1 VSHYSLTV
9 RARTPSFPRRSAKPR
24 LLNGAMPEPGHV
36 FVVHADLTKL
46 ACDYYLIPT
55 DAGLDVGPHWHG
67 RFGTPRSD
75 LPVAEFSG
83 TDRVTNARTLH
94 DGARVRWVDTEYV
107 HDASLEWL
115 KDGVRQA
122 LSEVEADLRG
132 ATGGRNRRAHP
143 LVGMPVFGTGA
154 GGYDGI
160 RGEVL
165 DMLLELTRDIAASAA
180 FDIVIVCY
188 DRSDYAA
195 LQARPKRLKLSSA
208 ALSNKQLEVAD
219 RLGERARAG
228 SLVLFLGAGVSIPAG
243 LPSWGELIEKL
254 AEASPNGMVNAAE
267 LADMAPPDAASVLM
281 KASDAEEFSKL
292 LEQQLRRDEHALG
305 HAVLASLRVDEVIT
319 TNFDDLYEQSAA
331 VTFGGRRLRVLPWER
346 AEPGFPWLLKMHGG
360 IDRSHVVFSRE
371 DYDRYETSWGPL
383 RSIVQAL
390 LMTRHVLFVG
400 YSLKDENFTRLTEE
414 VRDLFSKEVQPPSD
428 DCPSRVLGTIVTLQ
442 PEPETTAQW
451 SPDLDTIAVGEDFIT
466 PDGRGTADAGRKLEI
481 FLDRIAAKAASDEH
495 SYVLDPRYAELLV
508 CADRPFAERLV
519 KLAHELPD
527 STPAWRKVKEL
538 LASYGAR

>member
-1 VSHYSLTV
+1 
-9 RARTPSFPRRSAKPR
+9 
-24 LLNGAMPEPGHV
+24 MPEVGHV

-55 DAGLDVGPHWHG
+55 DASLDVGRHWRG
-67 RFGTPRSD
+67 KFGSPRSD
-75 LPVAEFSG
+75 LPVAKVSD

-94 DGARVRWVDTEYV
+94 DGARVRWVDTGSV
-107 HDASLEWL
+107 PDARSEPLGWLE
-115 KDGVRQA
+115 DGVRQA
-122 LSEVEADLRG
+122 FSEVDADLRDV
-132 ATGGRNRRAHP
+132 AGGRNRRARP

-165 DMLLELTRDIAASAA
+165 DMLLELTHGIAAGAA

-195 LQARPKRLKLSSA
+195 LQARPKRLELSSG
-208 ALSNKQLEVAD
+208 ALSRKQLEVAD
-219 RLGERARAG
+219 SLGERARAG

-267 LADMAPPDAASVLM
+267 LADMAPPDAASALM
-281 KASDAEEFSKL
+281 KSSDAEEFAEL
-292 LEQQLRRDEHALG
+292 LGQQLRRDEHALG
-305 HAVLASLRVDEVIT
+305 HALLASLRVDEVIT

-331 VTFGGRRLRVLPWER
+331 ITFGERRLRVLPWER
-346 AEPGFPWLLKMHGG
+346 AEPGLPWLLKMHGG
-360 IDRSHVVFSRE
+360 IDRSHVVFSRK
-371 DYDRYETSWGPL
+371 DYDTYETSWGPL

-400 YSLKDENFTRLTEE
+400 YSLKDENFKRLTEE
-414 VRDLFSKEVQPPSD
+414 VRDLFKKEAEPSSD
-428 DCPSRVLGTIVTLQ
+428 NSAPQVLGTIVTLQ
-442 PEPETTAQW
+442 PERETTEQW
-451 SPDLDTIAVGEDFIT
+451 SPDLDTIAASEDCAA
-466 PDGRGTADAGRKLEI
+466 PDGSGTADAGRKLEI

-508 CADRPFAERLV
+508 DTDRAFAEQLV
-519 KLAHELPD
+519 KLAHDLPD
-527 STPAWRKVKEL
+527 SHPAWRKVKEL
-538 LASYGAR
+538 VASYGAPGAVVLAGASHPTTTNEH

>member
-1 VSHYSLTV
+1 M
-9 RARTPSFPRRSAKPR
+9 RP
-24 LLNGAMPEPGHV
+24 MPEPGHV

-55 DAGLDVGPHWHG
+55 DAGLDVGRHWRG
-67 RFGTPRSD
+67 RFGSPRSD
-75 LPVAEFSG
+75 LPVAKVSE

-94 DGARVRWVDTEYV
+94 DGARVRWVDTGYV

-115 KDGVRQA
+115 EDGVRQA
-122 LSEVEADLRG
+122 LSEVEADLRD
-132 ATGGRNRRAHP
+132 ATGGRNRRARP

-160 RGEVL
+160 RGDVL
-165 DMLLELTRDIAASAA
+165 DMLLELTHSIAAIAA

-195 LQARPKRLKLSSA
+195 LQSRPKRLEQSTA
-208 ALSNKQLEVAD
+208 ALSDEQLKVAD
-219 RLGERARAG
+219 SLGARARAG
-228 SLVLFLGAGVSIPAG
+228 RLVLFLGAGVSIPAG

-254 AEASPNGMVNAAE
+254 AEANPNGTVNAAR
-267 LADMAPPDAASVLM
+267 LAEMAPPDAASKLM
-281 KASDAEEFSKL
+281 ESSNAEEFAEL
-292 LEQQLRRDEHALG
+292 LGQQLRRDEHALG
-305 HAVLASLRVDEVIT
+305 HALLASLRVDEVIT
-319 TNFDDLYEQSAA
+319 TNFDKLYEQSAA
-331 VTFGGRRLRVLPWER
+331 VTFGERRLRVLPWER
-346 AEPGFPWLLKMHGG
+346 AEPSLPWLLKMHGG
-360 IDRSHVVFSRE
+360 IDRSHVVFSRK
-371 DYDRYETSWGPL
+371 DYDTYETSWGPL

-400 YSLKDENFTRLTEE
+400 YSLKDENFKRLTEE
-414 VRDLFSKEVQPPSD
+414 VRDLFRKEAQSSSD
-428 DCPSRVLGTIVTLQ
+428 SSAPRVLGTIVTLQ

-451 SPDLDTIAVGEDFIT
+451 FPDLATIAAGEDCIT

-481 FLDRIAAKAASDEH
+481 FLDRVAAKAASDEH

-527 STPAWRKVKEL
+527 SNPAWIKVKEL

>member
-1 VSHYSLTV
+1 
-9 RARTPSFPRRSAKPR
+9 
-24 LLNGAMPEPGHV
+24 MPEDGHV

-55 DAGLDVGPHWHG
+55 DASLDVGRHWRG
-67 RFGTPRSD
+67 KFGSPRSD
-75 LPVAEFSG
+75 LPVAKVSE

-94 DGARVRWVDTEYV
+94 DGARVRWVDTGGV
-107 HDASLEWL
+107 PDARSERMGWLE
-115 KDGVRQA
+115 DGVRQA
-122 LSEVEADLRG
+122 LSDVEADLRDV
-132 ATGGRNRRAHP
+132 TGGRNRRARP

-165 DMLLELTRDIAASAA
+165 DMLLELTHGIAASAA

-195 LQARPKRLKLSSA
+195 LQSRPKRLELSSA
-208 ALSNKQLEVAD
+208 ALSVKQREVAD
-219 RLGERARAG
+219 SLGARARAG
-228 SLVLFLGAGVSIPAG
+228 RLVLFLGAGVSIPAG

-267 LADMAPPDAASVLM
+267 LAEMAPPDAASALM
-281 KASDAEEFSKL
+281 KSSNAEEFSEL
-292 LEQQLRRDEHALG
+292 LGQQLRRDEHALG
-305 HAVLASLRVDEVIT
+305 HALLASLRVDEVIT

-331 VTFGGRRLRVLPWER
+331 ITFGGRRLRVLPWER

-371 DYDRYETSWGPL
+371 DYDTYETSWGPL

-400 YSLKDENFTRLTEE
+400 YSLKDENFKRLTEE
-414 VRDLFSKEVQPPSD
+414 VRDLFKKETQSSSD
-428 DCPSRVLGTIVTLQ
+428 SSAPRVLGTIVTLQ

-451 SPDLDTIAVGEDFIT
+451 SPDLNTIAASEDCAA
-466 PDGRGTADAGRKLEI
+466 PDGSGTADAGRKLEI
-481 FLDRIAAKAASDEH
+481 FLDRVAAKAASDEH
-495 SYVLDPRYAELLV
+495 SYVLDPRYAELLEA
-508 CADRPFAERLV
+508 ADRPFAERLV
-519 KLAHELPD
+519 KLAHELPK
-527 STPAWRKVKEL
+527 SNPAWRKVKEL